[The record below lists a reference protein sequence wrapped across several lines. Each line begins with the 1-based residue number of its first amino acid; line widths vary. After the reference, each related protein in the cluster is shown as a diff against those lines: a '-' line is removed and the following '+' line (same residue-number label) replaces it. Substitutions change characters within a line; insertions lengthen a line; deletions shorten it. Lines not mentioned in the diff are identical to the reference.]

1 MSDSP
6 PTLAV
11 YAAAVGELVLFLR
24 DEGTILT
31 SMDQHLIASWWEA
44 GYPLPTVLRSVREM
58 GERLKRRKRPPRGL
72 PLSSMRKVVER
83 EGSRARDRASA
94 AVVNTASVEYEATT
108 LLGFALSELALD
120 RRDDPPGRRR
130 LLDDAASQLR
140 AAADDDASAAFVA
153 LLAASR
159 CYYDALLGLLPKT
172 AQDALHAEV
181 MSEIGPAMGRMA
193 PDARGDAIREQLR
206 RRVRDRDPVLD
217 PLRLE
222 EGSRT

>member
-1 MSDSP
+1 MSEPSP
-6 PTLAV
+6 PLAV

-24 DEGTILT
+24 EEGTILT

-44 GYPLPTVLRSVREM
+44 GYPLPTVLRSVRET

-83 EGSRARDRASA
+83 DGSRARDRASA
-94 AVVNTASVEYEATT
+94 AVVYAASVESEATT
-108 LLGFALSELALD
+108 LLGFVLGELARD

-130 LLDDAASQLR
+130 LLDEAAERLREASDEDAGS
-140 AAADDDASAAFVA
+140 AFVT
-153 LLAASR
+153 LLAVSR

-172 AQDALHAEV
+172 VQDTLHAEV
-181 MSEIGPAMGRMA
+181 MTEIGPAMGRMA
-193 PDARGDAIREQLR
+193 PDARGDVVREQLR

-222 EGSRT
+222 EGSRP